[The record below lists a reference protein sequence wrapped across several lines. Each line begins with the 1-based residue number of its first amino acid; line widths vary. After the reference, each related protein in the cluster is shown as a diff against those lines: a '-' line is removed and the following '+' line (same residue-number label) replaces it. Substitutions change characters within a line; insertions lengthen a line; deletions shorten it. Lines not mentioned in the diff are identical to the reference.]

1 MPDGWRCDSGL
12 LHVPRLRQRYRT
24 NAPSSVGAI
33 VMELLMPML
42 IWPTPEGVL
51 FTGKSSEDPLQQFFR
66 WFNWGPGLVYV
77 ASDAL
82 FYLIGWNGKKQLARQ
97 VEPLGIMVLFLFGT
111 TNLIAGVAASV
122 VTQPTVTGAGIA
134 ANVFSPLSPA
144 AQILRISKSPYALA
158 IKLATNV
165 LSDVGGGIARGSRR

>member
-1 MPDGWRCDSGL
+1 MNTQMAA
-12 LHVPRLRQRYRT
+12 HV
-24 NAPSSVGAI
+24 
-33 VMELLMPML
+33 L
-42 IWPTPEGVL
+42 IWPTPEGVP
-51 FTGKSSEDPLQQFFR
+51 FTSKSSEEPLQQFFR

-97 VEPLGIMVLFLFGT
+97 VEPLGIMVLFSFGT
-111 TNLIAGVAASV
+111 INLIAGVGESV

-134 ANVFSPLSPA
+134 ANVLSPLSPA
-144 AQILRISKSPYALA
+144 AQILRISGSGRPNPYALA

-165 LSDVGGGIARGSRR
+165 LSDVGGGIARGLAAVHSAR